1 MGVPLIQNR
10 ASLEC
15 TELRSAEGLEA
26 IAREWRDLWNRS
38 RGKPF
43 QSPMW
48 LVPWAR
54 AYTGKNLLVL
64 TMRCE
69 GRLVAVVPFYL
80 WREELFLLGNGISD
94 YLDSILDP
102 AFETEILGALEGW
115 LESQSCAQKIRCSQ
129 LPVNSPLLRIEPRTF
144 SRSEGNGDP
153 CPVLNLSGCSEA
165 DFAPRKQLEKLRY
178 YQRRAAK
185 EGRINFERAE
195 EANCGEYLGQLFELH
210 QARWAEAG
218 GGVLA
223 DDGVQEF
230 HREAVSEFANSGNL
244 RLYRMTLDSKVIAVL
259 YAFADARNSY
269 YYLSG
274 FDPRYENLSPGTLII
289 GHAIERAIRES
300 HQTFNFLRGQESYK
314 YAWGAVDTETRDLIL
329 SKAQAASRKR
339 LNARLEE

>member
-1 MGVPLIQNR
+1 MGVPLLQNR
-10 ASLEC
+10 ALLEC
-15 TELRSAEGLEA
+15 SELCSVKELEA

-38 RGKPF
+38 GRTPF

-54 AYTGKNLLVL
+54 TYTGDNLFVL
-64 TMRCE
+64 TMSCE

-94 YLDSILDP
+94 YLDCILDP

-115 LESQSCAQKIRCSQ
+115 FENQSYAQKIWCSQ
-129 LPVNSPLLRIEPRTF
+129 LPVNSPLLRIELRTF

-153 CPVLNLSGCSEA
+153 CPVLNLSGYSGK
-165 DFAPRKQLEKLRY
+165 DFAPRKQLDKLQY

-185 EGRINFERAE
+185 EGMIQFERAE
-195 EANCGEYLGQLFELH
+195 GSNSGEYLEQLFELH

-223 DDGVQEF
+223 DDGIKEF
-230 HREAVSEFANSGNL
+230 HREAASQFAKSGNL
-244 RLYRMTLDSKVIAVL
+244 RLYRMTLDSELLAVL
-259 YAFADARNSY
+259 YAFADSKNTY

-274 FDPRYENLSPGTLII
+274 FDPSYEKLSPGTLII
-289 GHAIERAIRES
+289 GHAIERAIEEGHR
-300 HQTFNFLRGQESYK
+300 TFNFLRGQESYK
-314 YAWGAVDTETRDLIL
+314 YAWGAVDTETRNLIL
-329 SKAQAASRKR
+329 SKP
-339 LNARLEE
+339 